1 MLSILKAEVSEKQ
14 GGILGSEVRGSLEG
28 ASFLAAGLPSQKKGD
43 IKRGAVQIDK
53 LEEEHLQREAV
64 LPLRLRPWVL

>member
-1 MLSILKAEVSEKQ
+1 MLSILEAEVSEQQ
-14 GGILGSEVRGSLEG
+14 GGILGSGVRGGVKG
-28 ASFLAAGLPSQKKGD
+28 ASYLAAGLPSQKKGD
-43 IKRGAVQIDK
+43 VKGGAVQIDK